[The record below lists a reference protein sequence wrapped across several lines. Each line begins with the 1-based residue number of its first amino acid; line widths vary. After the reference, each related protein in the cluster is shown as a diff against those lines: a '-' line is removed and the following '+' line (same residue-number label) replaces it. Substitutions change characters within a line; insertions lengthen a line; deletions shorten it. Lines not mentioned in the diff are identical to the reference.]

1 MSGLDPFTW
10 LAGVLE
16 RIVSG
21 AVKIN
26 DLERLLS
33 WAWQAE
39 CDGVEAVAHD
49 AERQA
54 SPV

>member
-1 MSGLDPFTW
+1 
-10 LAGVLE
+10 VLE

-26 DLERLLS
+26 DLDRLLP

-39 CDGVEAVAHD
+39 RGR
-49 AERQA
+49 AETLA
-54 SPV
+54 A